1 MIFGISNAIAL
12 IGYLCSDRFI
22 NMTTA
27 VNSSLAKLNPYS
39 AEGKA
44 MQRLPLES
52 DDSQWVTTIER
63 GEEIDLDILQ
73 QQINIFKVSGQKQKS
88 QSEIFICNSGKST
101 GNSTGYPKTASA
113 ATKAVSQSQTTSIHK
128 STTNRPIF
136 SKPRIKRGFGKLP
149 SARS

>member
-1 MIFGISNAIAL
+1 M
-12 IGYLCSDRFI
+12 
-22 NMTTA
+22 NMKTITD
-27 VNSSLAKLNPYS
+27 SSLTKLNPYL

-44 MQRLPLES
+44 IQRLPLEA

-88 QSEIFICNSGKST
+88 QSEISICNSGKST
-101 GNSTGYPKTASA
+101 GNSTGYPKVASTT
-113 ATKAVSQSQTTSIHK
+113 TKLVSQSQTTSIHK
-128 STTNRPIF
+128 STTNKPIF

-149 SARS
+149 SAGS

>member
-1 MIFGISNAIAL
+1 M
-12 IGYLCSDRFI
+12 
-22 NMTTA
+22 NMKTIT
-27 VNSSLAKLNPYS
+27 NSSLAKLNPHS

-44 MQRLPLES
+44 IQRIPLEANG
-52 DDSQWVTTIER
+52 SQWVTTIER

-88 QSEIFICNSGKST
+88 QSKISICNSGKST
-101 GNSTGYPKTASA
+101 GHSTGYSQVGSADPKAI
-113 ATKAVSQSQTTSIHK
+113 SQSQTTFIHK
-128 STTNRPIF
+128 STTNKPIF